1 MENKISSRIKEL
13 RTSLNMT
20 QAAFAK
26 SIGTSQNA
34 LSGYENKDR
43 VPSYDILMSIATK
56 YNISLDWLCGLT
68 EDSQNNSIISTYSDI
83 INILIS
89 LSNNPNLSANI
100 YNCVPNDC
108 IEPPEFSPYVGI
120 IQFRDKAITKF
131 IEEWSDM
138 RNLLDKGTIK
148 KDLYDLWLKDQLE
161 KYNVPI
167 TTDNVVS
174 YSSSYSFPDG
184 LPFT

>member
-34 LSGYENKDR
+34 LSGSENKDR

-68 EDSQNNSIISTYSDI
+68 NDSVSSNIVSTYSDI
-83 INILIS
+83 INVLTS
-89 LSNNPNLSANI
+89 LADSPNLSASI
-100 YNCVPNDC
+100 YTQIPSDC
-108 IEPPEFSPYVGI
+108 SEPLEFAPRVGTV
-120 IQFRDKAITKF
+120 QFYDSAITKF
-131 IEEWSDM
+131 IEEWSDI

-148 KDLYDLWLKDQLE
+148 RELYDLWLKDQLE
-161 KYNVPI
+161 KYNIPI
-167 TTDNVVS
+167 TTDNTITYSTS
-174 YSSSYSFPDG
+174 YEFSDES
-184 LPFT
+184 PFI